1 MSITNPRP
9 VLSLC
14 ALPFLMLSCQE
25 LNPEFCTEHPAD
37 VVCFDAGGGGGSGIA
52 NVSCA
57 SDSECASPAP
67 VCEKTRSMCVQCTA
81 DEPGA
86 CGGATPICGDDDVCR
101 SCAIDTECESMTC
114 LPDGSCAAALN
125 VLYVAID
132 GSDTSSC
139 IPTEKCSLLR
149 AIALIDGTRSTI
161 RLDPGWYT
169 FASRE
174 LILTTTMRLVGRGAV
189 LDHGPESGVEI
200 GNGNTVIIRRG
211 TASPPPHVEL
221 DYVEVVGGSRHAATS
236 GVGIACENSIL
247 ILHEGNVNTNNFAG
261 ITSFNCVLTITHSRI
276 AQNYGYGL
284 SLLNGNMVMSRS
296 VISEN
301 PAGGIIVSGMTG
313 GELTFDLQNNFI
325 VRNGLLS
332 SDTGGVSFEQLSPP
346 GPYVF
351 DFNTVAFNAAN
362 GTVPGPGVTCQT
374 VQDAAPVFANNI
386 VFNNATPLS
395 FTQVSGD
402 RCSWVFSDIAPL
414 PPIPIVG
421 GNIVVDPQF
430 VDVAQGDFHLGSD
443 SPLRDAADP
452 AATLG
457 VDIDGQARPQGT
469 GREMGADEIK

>member
-9 VLSLC
+9 VPSLC

-37 VVCFDAGGGGGSGIA
+37 VVCFDAGVGGGSGIA
-52 NVSCA
+52 DVSCA

-101 SCAIDTECESMTC
+101 SCAIDAECESMTC
-114 LPDGSCAAALN
+114 LPDRACAAALD

-132 GSDTSSC
+132 GSGTSSC
-139 IPTEKCSLLR
+139 IPMEKCSLLR

-161 RLDPGWYT
+161 RLDPGWYML
-169 FASRE
+169 A
-174 LILTTTMRLVGRGAV
+174 
-189 LDHGPESGVEI
+189 
-200 GNGNTVIIRRG
+200 
-211 TASPPPHVEL
+211 
-221 DYVEVVGGSRHAATS
+221 
-236 GVGIACENSIL
+236 
-247 ILHEGNVNTNNFAG
+247 
-261 ITSFNCVLTITHSRI
+261 
-276 AQNYGYGL
+276 
-284 SLLNGNMVMSRS
+284 
-296 VISEN
+296 
-301 PAGGIIVSGMTG
+301 
-313 GELTFDLQNNFI
+313 
-325 VRNGLLS
+325 
-332 SDTGGVSFEQLSPP
+332 PP

-374 VQDAAPVFANNI
+374 VQDAATVLANNI
-386 VFNNATPLS
+386 V

-402 RCSWVFSDIAPL
+402 RCSWVFSDIAPI
-414 PPIPIVG
+414 PPIPIVE